1 MASVCELSGG
11 PPVLGLFDPPALAGL
26 VYRENYVDEAL
37 EAALMADSDAR
48 SWSLELGRRRQWY
61 GGDYDDTELGLV
73 LAQAYRA
80 FAPPD
85 RFGELAERL
94 CADGIL
100 PCVATR
106 FGVNEYQPGQGI
118 GAHMD
123 RDNEVVAS
131 VAILSLGAG
140 LMMDFV
146 RPADKA
152 RQDVRSYYL
161 RRRSLLLIAGEA
173 RYQWM
178 HGIAPRRSDKI
189 CGLIRPRGRRLS
201 IMFRCRPES

>member
-1 MASVCELSGG
+1 MLSARFQG
-11 PPVLGLFDPPALAGL
+11 PHALGLFDPPPLAGL
-26 VYRENYVDEAL
+26 MYREDYVDAAV
-37 EAALMADSDAR
+37 EAALVADVDAR
-48 SWSLELGRRRQWY
+48 PWSLELGRRRQWY
-61 GGDYDDTELGLV
+61 GGDYDDTELGLP
-73 LAQAYRA
+73 QQYRA
-80 FAPPD
+80 SAPPYG
-85 RFGELAERL
+85 FIEVAQQLH
-94 CADGIL
+94 ADGIL
-100 PCVATR
+100 PSVATR
-106 FGVNEYQPGQGI
+106 FGVNEYLPGQGI

-123 RDNEVVAS
+123 RDNEVVKS
-131 VAILSLGAG
+131 VAILSLGSG

-161 RRRSLLLIAGEA
+161 HRRSLLLIAGEA